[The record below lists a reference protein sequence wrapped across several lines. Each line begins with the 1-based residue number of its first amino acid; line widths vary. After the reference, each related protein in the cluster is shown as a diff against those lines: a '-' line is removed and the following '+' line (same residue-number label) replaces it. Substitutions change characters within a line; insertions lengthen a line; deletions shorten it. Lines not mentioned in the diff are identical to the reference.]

1 VPSSLS
7 PGVGEEPRLGGF
19 RITRLLGRGGM
30 GSVYEAFEE
39 SMRRKVALK
48 VLDAGL
54 SASGSQVSRFE
65 REAWVGGRLNHPNI
79 VKVFAHGSEGS
90 RHYIAME
97 LIDGESLHAEI
108 RRLKEEREAR
118 RGSDSTSRKEQ
129 IRRMVSL
136 FVAVSDALHHV
147 HQKGIVHR
155 DIKPENIMLARDGK
169 LKIMDF
175 GIAKLKSSSGLTRT
189 GTSLGTLSY
198 MSPEQAQ
205 GLVADQRS
213 DIWSLGVVLYEM
225 LTADLPFKAEHEAGL
240 LYLIVNDEP
249 PVPSLMDRKI
259 PHQMDLVITRMLA
272 KDRATRFQSVDEVT
286 ASLDDARRSIENA
299 PSQVQTKA
307 IAVLPFGNISPDKES
322 DYFSDGLTE
331 ELIINLSRLK
341 DIRVVPRT
349 TSMQYKG
356 TNKEV
361 KAIGRELGT
370 RYILAGSVR
379 KFQDNLRIA
388 VELVDIEADAQ
399 LWAETYKGKLADV
412 FDIQEQ
418 VSKQIVDALMVK
430 LTPKEQI
437 VLTKRPTLNPQA
449 FDCNLR
455 ARDSL
460 YRFTKNG
467 VQTAIELFRKAIE
480 YDGRYADAYAGL
492 SESYAH
498 LYQQFERKES
508 WLDLALEAGLKALM
522 YDPSLSEAYSALGL
536 VYLYKKSNDEAIE
549 SSQKAIQLNPSNH
562 IAYWILGRT
571 YMTTDRTREAADLF
585 RKVIELSPD
594 FYTAHGDLG
603 LCWERLDDKEK
614 KAEALEAAIQ
624 MFPRYLSLH
633 PDDAR
638 AHIFFAITLVRKG
651 RLDEAKAKAARAI
664 ELSPN
669 DPLMFYNAACFY
681 SNIGETRLALQSL
694 KNSIGAGYG
703 FYEWIKRDPDLDSIR
718 NEPEYVELMAGK

>member
-1 VPSSLS
+1 MIGQTISHYKILEKL
-7 PGVGEEPRLGGF
+7 GE
-19 RITRLLGRGGM
+19 GGM
-30 GSVYEAFEE
+30 GVVYKAQDLKLDRPVAIKFLPAHLSSSEMTKERFVQEA
-39 SMRRKVALK
+39 RA
-48 VLDAGL
+48 A
-54 SASGSQVSRFE
+54 A
-65 REAWVGGRLNHPNI
+65 ALNHPNI
-79 VKVFAHGSEGS
+79 LGVYEINEENGNLFFVMEYVEGKTLKQHITSLKTGTGIPVSQAIEWTAQIAQGLRAAHEKS
-90 RHYIAME
+90 
-97 LIDGESLHAEI
+97 
-108 RRLKEEREAR
+108 
-118 RGSDSTSRKEQ
+118 
-129 IRRMVSL
+129 
-136 FVAVSDALHHV
+136 
-147 HQKGIVHR
+147 IVHR
-155 DIKPENIMLARDGK
+155 DIKPENIMLTRDGT

-175 GIAKLKSSSGLTRT
+175 GIAKLKSGSGLTKT

-205 GLVADQRS
+205 GVAADHRS
-213 DIWSLGVVLYEM
+213 DLWSLGVVLYEI

-240 LYLIVNDEP
+240 LYLIVNDNP

-259 PHQMDLVITRMLA
+259 PHQVDILVNKMLA
-272 KDRATRFQSVDEVT
+272 KDRAQRFQNAEEVLAALQDT
-286 ASLDDARRSIENA
+286 RRAIEST

-349 TSMQYKG
+349 TSMAYKG
-356 TNKEV
+356 TTKEV

-388 VELVDIEADAQ
+388 VELVDVEADAQ
-399 LWAETYKGKLADV
+399 LWAETYKGKLEDV
-412 FDIQEQ
+412 FDIQEK

-430 LTPKEQI
+430 LTPKEQV
-437 VLTKRPTLNPQA
+437 VLSKRPTLNPQA

-460 YRFTKNG
+460 YRFTKNS
-467 VQTAIELFRKAIE
+467 VQTAIDLFRKAIE

-492 SESYAH
+492 SEACAH
-498 LYQQFERKES
+498 LYQQFDRKDS
-508 WLDLALEAGLKALM
+508 WLDQAIEAGLKALM

-536 VYLYKKSNDEAIE
+536 AYLYRKSNAEAVE
-549 SSQKAIQLNPSNH
+549 SSQKAIELNPANH

-571 YMTTDRTREAADLF
+571 YLTMDRTREAADLF

-594 FYTAHGDLG
+594 FYAAHGDYILSLDRLG
-603 LCWERLDDKEK
+603 ENQ
-614 KAEALEAAIQ
+614 KATEAHNLALE

-638 AHIFFAITLVRKG
+638 AHIFFATALARAG
-651 RLDEAKAKAARAI
+651 RVEEAKVKAARAN

-669 DPLMFYNAACFY
+669 DPLMYYNTACFFA
-681 SNIGETRLALQSL
+681 NAGDKPLALNSL
-694 KNSIGAGYG
+694 KHAISSGYG

-718 NEPEYVELMAGK
+718 NEPEYIRLMEGK

>member
-1 VPSSLS
+1 M
-7 PGVGEEPRLGGF
+7 VGQTISHYKILNKLGE
-19 RITRLLGRGGM
+19 GGM
-30 GSVYEAFEE
+30 GVVYKAQDLKLDRAVAIKFLPAHLSRSEQNKERFLQEA
-39 SMRRKVALK
+39 KA
-48 VLDAGL
+48 A
-54 SASGSQVSRFE
+54 A
-65 REAWVGGRLNHPNI
+65 ALNHPNI
-79 VKVFAHGSEGS
+79 LGIYEINEEKGNLFFVMEYVEGKTLKQHIAGLKSGTGIPVGQALDWTAQIAQGLKSAHEKS
-90 RHYIAME
+90 
-97 LIDGESLHAEI
+97 
-108 RRLKEEREAR
+108 
-118 RGSDSTSRKEQ
+118 
-129 IRRMVSL
+129 
-136 FVAVSDALHHV
+136 
-147 HQKGIVHR
+147 IVHR
-155 DIKPENIMLARDGK
+155 DIKPENVMLTRDGT

-175 GIAKLKSSSGLTRT
+175 GIAKLKSSSGLTKT

-205 GLVADQRS
+205 GMVADQRS
-213 DIWSLGVVLYEM
+213 DLWSLGVVLYEI

-240 LYLIVNDEP
+240 LYLIVNENP

-259 PHQMDLVITRMLA
+259 PHQIDTLINKMLA
-272 KDRATRFQSVDEVT
+272 KERGQRYQSADEVLT
-286 ASLDDARRSIENA
+286 ALQDARRAIENTASQA
-299 PSQVQTKA
+299 PTKA

-356 TNKEV
+356 TTKEV

-388 VELVDIEADAQ
+388 VELVDVEADAQ
-399 LWAETYKGKLADV
+399 LWAETYKGKLEDV
-412 FDIQEQ
+412 FDIQEK

-430 LTPKEQI
+430 LTPKEQV
-437 VLTKRPTLNPQA
+437 VLSKRPTLNPLA

-460 YRFTKNG
+460 YRFTKNS
-467 VQTAIELFRKAIE
+467 VQTAIDLFRKAIE

-492 SESYAH
+492 SEACAH
-498 LYQQFERKES
+498 LYQQFDRKDS
-508 WLDLALEAGLKALM
+508 WLDQAVEAGLKALM

-536 VYLYKKSNDEAIE
+536 AYLYKKSNDEAVE
-549 SSQKAIQLNPSNH
+549 SSQKAIELNPANH

-571 YMTTDRTREAADLF
+571 YRTMDRTREAADLF

-594 FYTAHGDLG
+594 FYTAHGDLI
-603 LCWERLDDKEK
+603 LCLDQLGEQEKIK
-614 KAEALEAAIQ
+614 KALQDAIE

-638 AHIFFAITLVRKG
+638 GHIFFAISLVRAG
-651 RLDEAKAKAARAI
+651 RIDEAKVKAARAI

-681 SNIGETRLALQSL
+681 SSVGDKPLALESL
-694 KNSIGAGYG
+694 RNAIASGYG
-703 FYEWIKRDPDLDSIR
+703 FYEWIKRDPDLDPIR
-718 NEPEYVELMAGK
+718 NEPEYLKLMDGK

>member
-1 VPSSLS
+1 MIGQTISHYKILEKL
-7 PGVGEEPRLGGF
+7 GE
-19 RITRLLGRGGM
+19 GGM
-30 GSVYEAFEE
+30 GVVYKAQDLKLD
-39 SMRRKVALK
+39 RPVAIKFLPSH
-48 VLDAGL
+48 L
-54 SASGSQVSRFE
+54 SASAESKGRFLQ
-65 REAWVGGRLNHPNI
+65 EAKAAAALNHPNI
-79 VKVFAHGSEGS
+79 LGVYEIDEENGSVFFVMEYVEGMTLKN
-90 RHYIAME
+90 HIM
-97 LIDGESLHAEI
+97 SL
-108 RRLKEEREAR
+108 KS
-118 RGSDSTSRKEQ
+118 G
-129 IRRMVSL
+129 
-136 FVAVSDALHHV
+136 
-147 HQKGIVHR
+147 KGIPVAQAIEWTCQIAQGLKAAHEKNIIHR
-155 DIKPENIMLARDGK
+155 DIKPENVMLTREGR

-175 GIAKLKSSSGLTRT
+175 GIAKLRSDSRLTKT

-205 GLVADQRS
+205 GIAADQRS

-225 LTADLPFKAEHEAGL
+225 LTSDLPFKAEHEAGL

-259 PHQMDLVITRMLA
+259 PHQMDAVIRKMLA
-272 KDRATRFQSVDEVT
+272 KDRSARHQDADEVL
-286 ASLDDARRSIENA
+286 ASLQQAQSSIEKTPSAA
-299 PSQVQTKA
+299 PAKA

-349 TSMQYKG
+349 TSMLYKG

-361 KAIGRELGT
+361 NTIGRELGT

-388 VELVDIEADAQ
+388 VELVDVETDAQ

-430 LTPKEQI
+430 LTPKEQV
-437 VLTKRPTLNPQA
+437 VLTKRPTLNAEA

-460 YRFTKNG
+460 YRFTKTTM
-467 VQTAIELFRKAIE
+467 QTAIELFRKAIE
-480 YDGRYADAYAGL
+480 FDGRYADAYAGL
-492 SESYAH
+492 SEAYAH
-498 LYQQFERKES
+498 FYQQFERKEM
-508 WLDLALEAGLKALM
+508 WLEKAQEAGLKALM
-522 YDPSLSEAYSALGL
+522 YDPSLSEAYSALGM
-536 VYLYKKSNDEAIE
+536 VYLHKKANIEAVESSRKAIE
-549 SSQKAIQLNPSNH
+549 LNPGNH
-562 IAYWILGRT
+562 VAYWILGRT
-571 YMTTDRTREAADLF
+571 YVTMDRNREAVDLF
-585 RKVIELSPD
+585 RKAIDLSPE
-594 FYTAHGDLG
+594 FYGAHSDLI
-603 LCWERLDDKEK
+603 LSLDRQGEKEK
-614 KAEALEAAIQ
+614 VMGALHAACE

-638 AHIFFAITLVRKG
+638 GHMHFAITLARTG
-651 RLDEAKAKAARAI
+651 RMEEAKIKAARAI

-681 SNIGETRLALQSL
+681 ANIGDKQRALQSL
-694 KNSIGAGYG
+694 KEAFAVGYE
-703 FYEWIKRDPDLDSIR
+703 FYEWAKRDPDLETLRGD
-718 NEPEYVELMAGK
+718 PEYIELMKGK

>member
-1 VPSSLS
+1 MIGQTISHYKILDKL
-7 PGVGEEPRLGGF
+7 GE
-19 RITRLLGRGGM
+19 GGM
-30 GSVYEAFEE
+30 GVVYKAQDLKLD
-39 SMRRKVALK
+39 RAVAIKFLPAH
-48 VLDAGL
+48 L
-54 SASGSQVSRFE
+54 SGSELNKERFLQ
-65 REAWVGGRLNHPNI
+65 EAKAAAALNHPNI
-79 VKVFAHGSEGS
+79 LGIYEINEENGNLYFVMEYVEGKTLKQHITGLKTGTGIPVSQGLEWTAQIAQGLKSAHEKS
-90 RHYIAME
+90 
-97 LIDGESLHAEI
+97 
-108 RRLKEEREAR
+108 
-118 RGSDSTSRKEQ
+118 
-129 IRRMVSL
+129 
-136 FVAVSDALHHV
+136 
-147 HQKGIVHR
+147 IVHR
-155 DIKPENIMLARDGK
+155 DIKPENIMLTRDGT

-175 GIAKLKSSSGLTRT
+175 GIAKLKSSSGLTKT

-205 GLVADQRS
+205 GMAADQRS
-213 DIWSLGVVLYEM
+213 DLWSLGVVLYEI

-240 LYLIVNDEP
+240 LYLIVNENP

-259 PHQMDLVITRMLA
+259 PHQIDTLINKMLA
-272 KDRATRFQSVDEVT
+272 KERGQRYQSADEVLT
-286 ASLDDARRSIENA
+286 ALQDARRAIENTASQA
-299 PSQVQTKA
+299 PTKA

-356 TNKEV
+356 TTKEV

-388 VELVDIEADAQ
+388 VELVDVEADAQ
-399 LWAETYKGKLADV
+399 LWAETYKGKLEDV
-412 FDIQEQ
+412 FDIQEK

-430 LTPKEQI
+430 LTPKEQV
-437 VLTKRPTLNPQA
+437 VLSKRPTLNPQA

-460 YRFTKNG
+460 YRFTKNSI
-467 VQTAIELFRKAIE
+467 QTAIELFRKAIE

-492 SESYAH
+492 SEACAH
-498 LYQQFERKES
+498 FYQQFERKDT
-508 WLDLALEAGLKALM
+508 WLDQAVEAGLKALM

-536 VYLYKKSNDEAIE
+536 VYLYKKSTDEAVE
-549 SSQKAIQLNPSNH
+549 SSRKAIELNPANH
-562 IAYWILGRT
+562 AAYWILGRT
-571 YMTTDRTREAADLF
+571 YLTMDRAREAADLF
-585 RKVIELSPD
+585 RKVIELNPD
-594 FYTAHGDLG
+594 FYAAYGDLI
-603 LCWERLDDKEK
+603 LSLDQLGEQEQIK
-614 KAEALEAAIQ
+614 KALAAATE

-638 AHIFFAITLVRKG
+638 GHIFFAITLVRSG
-651 RLDEAKAKAARAI
+651 RIEEGKSRASRAI

-681 SNIGETRLALQSL
+681 STVGDKALALESL
-694 KNSIGAGYG
+694 RNALDSGYE

-718 NEPEYVELMAGK
+718 NEPEYLRLMDGK

>member
-1 VPSSLS
+1 MIGQTISHYKILEKL
-7 PGVGEEPRLGGF
+7 GE
-19 RITRLLGRGGM
+19 GGM
-30 GSVYEAFEE
+30 GVVYKAQDLKLDRTVAIKFLPSHLSSSEAN
-39 SMRRKVALK
+39 KA
-48 VLDAGL
+48 
-54 SASGSQVSRFE
+54 RFMQ
-65 REAWVGGRLNHPNI
+65 EAKATAALNHPNI
-79 VKVFAHGSEGS
+79 LGVYEIDEQDGGMFFVMEYVEGMTLKQYITSLKSGTGIPASQAIDWASQIAQGLKVAHE
-90 RHYIAME
+90 
-97 LIDGESLHAEI
+97 
-108 RRLKEEREAR
+108 KN
-118 RGSDSTSRKEQ
+118 
-129 IRRMVSL
+129 
-136 FVAVSDALHHV
+136 
-147 HQKGIVHR
+147 IVHR
-155 DIKPENIMLARDGK
+155 DIKPENVMLASDGK

-175 GIAKLKSSSGLTRT
+175 GIAKLKSSSGLTKT

-198 MSPEQAQ
+198 MAPEQAQ
-205 GLVADQRS
+205 GESADHRS
-213 DIWSLGVVLYEM
+213 DIWALGVVLYEM
-225 LTADLPFKAEHEAGL
+225 LTADLPFKSEHEAGL
-240 LYLIVNDEP
+240 LYLIVNEEP
-249 PVPSLMDRKI
+249 PIPSLMDRKI
-259 PHQMDLVITRMLA
+259 PHQMDVVTKKMLA
-272 KDRATRFQSVDEVT
+272 KNREQRYQTMDEVLK
-286 ASLDDARRSIENA
+286 ALADARESIGKA
-299 PSQVQTKA
+299 PAAVQTKA

-356 TNKEV
+356 TTKEV

-388 VELVDIEADAQ
+388 VELVDVDADAQ

-430 LTPKEQI
+430 LTPKEQV
-437 VLTKRPTLNPQA
+437 VLTKRPTLNAQA

-467 VQTAIELFRKAIE
+467 VQTAIELFQKAIE

-492 SESYAH
+492 SEGYAH
-498 LYQQFERKES
+498 LYQQFDRKDL
-508 WLDLALEAGLKALM
+508 WLDKALESGLKALM

-536 VYLYKKSNDEAIE
+536 VYLYKKSHDEALE
-549 SSQKAIQLNPSNH
+549 SSQKAIDLNPSNH

-571 YMTTDRTREAADLF
+571 YLTTDRNKEASELF
-585 RKVIELSPD
+585 RKVIDLSPE
-594 FYTAHGDLG
+594 FYSAYSDLI
-603 LCWERLDDKEK
+603 LSLDRLGNKEK
-614 KAEALEAAIQ
+614 VAEALRASVE

-638 AHIFFAITLVRKG
+638 AHMHSAITLVRSG
-651 RLDEAKAKAARAI
+651 RIEEGKTKAARAI

-681 SNIGETRLALQSL
+681 ANVGDKTPALEALRNAIS
-694 KNSIGAGYG
+694 AGYG
-703 FYEWIKRDPDLDSIR
+703 FYEWIKHDPDLDILR
-718 NEPEYVELMAGK
+718 NEPEYVEMMKGK

>member
-1 VPSSLS
+1 MIGQMISHYKILEKL
-7 PGVGEEPRLGGF
+7 GE
-19 RITRLLGRGGM
+19 GGM
-30 GSVYEAFEE
+30 GVVYKAQDLKLD
-39 SMRRKVALK
+39 RPVAIKFLPSH
-48 VLDAGL
+48 L
-54 SASGSQVSRFE
+54 SASQESKARFMQ
-65 REAWVGGRLNHPNI
+65 EARATAALNHPNI
-79 VKVFAHGSEGS
+79 LNVYEIDEQVNGMFFVMEYIEGTTLKNHIANLKSGIPVQQAIEWTSQIAEGLRAAHG
-90 RHYIAME
+90 
-97 LIDGESLHAEI
+97 
-108 RRLKEEREAR
+108 KN
-118 RGSDSTSRKEQ
+118 
-129 IRRMVSL
+129 
-136 FVAVSDALHHV
+136 
-147 HQKGIVHR
+147 IVHR
-155 DIKPENIMLARDGK
+155 DIKPENVMVTHDKK

-175 GIAKLKSSSGLTRT
+175 GIAKLKSSSGLTKT
-189 GTSLGTLSY
+189 GTSMGTISY

-205 GLVADQRS
+205 GETADQRS

-225 LTADLPFKAEHEAGL
+225 LTADLPFKSEHEAGL
-240 LYLIVNDEP
+240 LYLIVNEDP

-259 PHQMDLVITRMLA
+259 PHQIDTLTKKMLA
-272 KDRATRFQSVDEVT
+272 KDRAQRYQTMDEVLHALQDT
-286 ASLDDARRSIENA
+286 RRAIETV
-299 PSQVQTKA
+299 PSQPQTKA

-356 TNKEV
+356 TAKEV

-388 VELVDIEADAQ
+388 VELVDVEADAQ

-430 LTPKEQI
+430 LTPKEQV
-437 VLTKRPTLNPQA
+437 VLTKRPTLNADA

-460 YRFTKNG
+460 YRFTKNS
-467 VQTAIELFRKAIE
+467 VQTAVELFRKAIE

-492 SESYAH
+492 SEAYAH
-498 LYQQFERKES
+498 IYQTFDRNNT
-508 WLDLALEAGLKALM
+508 WLEKALESGLKALM

-536 VYLYKKSNDEAIE
+536 VYLYKKSHDEALE
-549 SSQKAIQLNPSNH
+549 SSRKAIELNPSNH

-571 YMTTDRTREAADLF
+571 YRTTDRNREAAELF
-585 RKVIELSPD
+585 KKVIELSPD
-594 FYTAHGDLG
+594 FYSAYGDIILCYDTLG
-603 LCWERLDDKEK
+603 DKGELNKWVER
-614 KAEALEAAIQ
+614 ANQ

-638 AHIFFAITLVRKG
+638 AHIFFAIVLVRG
-651 RLDEAKAKAARAI
+651 GHVDEAKLKAARAI

-681 SNIGETRLALQSL
+681 SSVGDKQLALQALRNAFAS
-694 KNSIGAGYG
+694 GYG
-703 FYEWIKRDPDLDSIR
+703 FFEWIKRDPDLDGIR
-718 NEPEYVELMAGK
+718 NEPEYIELMKGK

>member
-1 VPSSLS
+1 M
-7 PGVGEEPRLGGF
+7 GV
-19 RITRLLGRGGM
+19 
-30 GSVYEAFEE
+30 VYKAQDLKLD
-39 SMRRKVALK
+39 RAVAIKFLPAH
-48 VLDAGL
+48 L
-54 SASGSQVSRFE
+54 SGSEQNKERFLQ
-65 REAWVGGRLNHPNI
+65 EARAAAALNHPNI
-79 VKVFAHGSEGS
+79 LGIYEINEENGNLFFVMEYVEGKTLKQHIASLKSGTGIPVSKAIDWAGQIAQGLKAAHEKS
-90 RHYIAME
+90 
-97 LIDGESLHAEI
+97 
-108 RRLKEEREAR
+108 
-118 RGSDSTSRKEQ
+118 
-129 IRRMVSL
+129 
-136 FVAVSDALHHV
+136 
-147 HQKGIVHR
+147 IVHR
-155 DIKPENIMLARDGK
+155 DIKPENIMLTRDGI

-175 GIAKLKSSSGLTRT
+175 GIAKLKSSSGLTKT

-205 GLVADQRS
+205 GMVADNRS
-213 DIWSLGVVLYEM
+213 DLWSLGVVLYEI

-240 LYLIVNDEP
+240 LYLIVNDNP
-249 PVPSLMDRKI
+249 PIPSLMDRKI
-259 PHQMDLVITRMLA
+259 PHQMDMLINKMLA
-272 KDRATRFQSVDEVT
+272 KDRAQRFQSADEVLT
-286 ASLDDARRSIENA
+286 ALQDARRGIENA
-299 PSQVQTKA
+299 PSQAQTKA

-356 TNKEV
+356 TTKEV

-388 VELVDIEADAQ
+388 VELVDVEADAQ
-399 LWAETYKGKLADV
+399 LWAETYKGKLEDV
-412 FDIQEQ
+412 FDIQEK

-430 LTPKEQI
+430 LTPKEQV

-492 SESYAH
+492 SEASAH
-498 LYQQFERKES
+498 LYQQFDRKEA
-508 WLDLALEAGLKALM
+508 WLDQALEAGLKALM

-536 VYLYKKSNDEAIE
+536 VYLYKKSNDEAVE
-549 SSQKAIQLNPSNH
+549 SSLKAIELNPGNH

-571 YMTTDRTREAADLF
+571 YLTTDRTLEAAGLF

-594 FYTAHGDLG
+594 FYTAHGDLV
-603 LCWERLDDKEK
+603 LCLERLGEKEN
-614 KAEALEAAIQ
+614 ATEALRTAIE

-638 AHIFFAITLVRKG
+638 AHIFFAMTLVRTG

-681 SNIGETRLALQSL
+681 SNVGDIPRALESL
-694 KNSIGAGYG
+694 KNAISSGYG
-703 FYEWIKRDPDLDSIR
+703 FFEWIKRDPDLDPLR
-718 NEPEYVELMAGK
+718 NEPQYIELMKGK

>member
-1 VPSSLS
+1 MIGQTISHYKILDKL
-7 PGVGEEPRLGGF
+7 GE
-19 RITRLLGRGGM
+19 GGM
-30 GSVYEAFEE
+30 GVVYKAQDLKLD
-39 SMRRKVALK
+39 RAVAIKFLPAH
-48 VLDAGL
+48 L
-54 SASGSQVSRFE
+54 SGSELNKERFLQ
-65 REAWVGGRLNHPNI
+65 EARAAAALNHPNI
-79 VKVFAHGSEGS
+79 LGIYEINEENGNLYFVMEYVEGKTLKQHITGLKTGTGIPVNQGLEWTAQIAQGVKSAHEKS
-90 RHYIAME
+90 
-97 LIDGESLHAEI
+97 
-108 RRLKEEREAR
+108 
-118 RGSDSTSRKEQ
+118 
-129 IRRMVSL
+129 
-136 FVAVSDALHHV
+136 
-147 HQKGIVHR
+147 IVHR
-155 DIKPENIMLARDGK
+155 DIKPENIMLTRDGT

-175 GIAKLKSSSGLTRT
+175 GIAKLKSSSGLTKT

-205 GLVADQRS
+205 GMAADQRS
-213 DIWSLGVVLYEM
+213 DLWSLGVVLYEI

-240 LYLIVNDEP
+240 LYLIVNENP

-259 PHQMDLVITRMLA
+259 PHQIDTLINKMLA
-272 KDRATRFQSVDEVT
+272 KERGQRYQSADEVLT
-286 ASLDDARRSIENA
+286 ALQDARRAIENTASQA
-299 PSQVQTKA
+299 PTKA

-356 TNKEV
+356 TTKEV

-388 VELVDIEADAQ
+388 VELVDVEADAQ
-399 LWAETYKGKLADV
+399 LWAETYKGKLEDV
-412 FDIQEQ
+412 FDIQEK

-430 LTPKEQI
+430 LTPKEQV
-437 VLTKRPTLNPQA
+437 VLSKRPTLNPQA

-460 YRFTKNG
+460 YRFTKNSI
-467 VQTAIELFRKAIE
+467 QTAIELFRKAIE

-492 SESYAH
+492 SEACAH
-498 LYQQFERKES
+498 LYQQFDRKDV
-508 WLDLALEAGLKALM
+508 WLDKALEAGLKALM

-536 VYLYKKSNDEAIE
+536 VYLYKKSNDEAVE
-549 SSQKAIQLNPSNH
+549 SSQKAIELNPANH

-571 YMTTDRTREAADLF
+571 YRTTDRNREAAELF
-585 RKVIELSPD
+585 KKVIELSPD
-594 FYTAHGDLG
+594 FYTAYGDVLLCYDLLG
-603 LCWERLDDKEK
+603 EKEELDKWVE
-614 KAEALEAAIQ
+614 ISNR

-638 AHIFFAITLVRKG
+638 AHIFFAISLVRAG
-651 RLDEAKAKAARAI
+651 RIAEAKIKAARAI

-681 SNIGETRLALQSL
+681 SSVGDKPLALQSL
-694 KNSIGAGYG
+694 KDAISAGYG
-703 FYEWIKRDPDLDSIR
+703 FFEWIKRDPDLESIR
-718 NEPEYVELMAGK
+718 NEPEYIEMMNGK